1 MPGTELGSLL
11 ERQGRIRHVDAVG
24 WAVWVD
30 ESSPRDQSTSL
41 LLAGG
46 DQILMDSATTVPFE
60 TVDQDGLKQ
69 VSRYIRTSRQTWEP
83 EILRRL
89 FLRFIAEPIYRTE
102 DLEMLRQDGH
112 FIILKTKG
120 ELEAFNKRQK
130 VRREEESR
138 AALAARRSRELES
151 IKEQAE
157 AVAKARGTEP

>member
-1 MPGTELGSLL
+1 MPGSELGSLL

-41 LLAGG
+41 LLSGG
-46 DQILMDSATTVPFE
+46 DQILMDSTNTVPFE
-60 TVDQDGLKQ
+60 TVDKDGLKQ

-89 FLRFIAEPIYRTE
+89 FLRFIPEPIYRNE
-102 DLEMLRQDGH
+102 DLELLRQDEH
-112 FIILKTKG
+112 FHVLKTKA
-120 ELEAFNKRQK
+120 ELERWNRAQK

-138 AALAARRSRELES
+138 A
-151 IKEQAE
+151 
-157 AVAKARGTEP
+157 